1 MHRTHS
7 TYSWNIKWQKCACM
21 GLNGFHIKWIIG
33 THCNWKNQNPW
44 SRFGA
49 TSQTALPIW
58 PIWPNFEVNGLDWQC
73 CLAGSSKTAPRILIF
88 SIAMGAH
95 YSFYVKSIATYAP
108 ALLGYNNSVLARV
121 THHFTFSQ
129 CKTNSFVDKFSQKLH
144 ELKYMHINSYFFN
157 LMGRQLLVKI
167 ALCVP
172 KMTSVKKNPLYFQ
185 EPRIS
190 FCSDR
195 FVHLQL

>member
-1 MHRTHS
+1 MAGQYKLFYSNDLKCNLGCGILKIEIFNSTDTTTHDIIMGDQKIVRNKS
-7 TYSWNIKWQKCACM
+7 TYI
-21 GLNGFHIKWIIG
+21 
-33 THCNWKNQNPW
+33 P
-44 SRFGA
+44 
-49 TSQTALPIW
+49 
-58 PIWPNFEVNGLDWQC
+58 
-73 CLAGSSKTAPRILIF
+73 
-88 SIAMGAH
+88 
-95 YSFYVKSIATYAP
+95 
-108 ALLGYNNSVLARV
+108 

-129 CKTNSFVDKFSQKLH
+129 CKANRFEDKFSQKLH
-144 ELKYMHINSYFFN
+144 QLKYIHINSYFFN